1 MRLRVIGAGRA
12 GTSLARAL
20 EETGWEVVGL
30 LGRDDPIEDA
40 ARDVDLLVIATPDAR
55 IAEVAS
61 QVRPLPDTVVAH
73 LQKCLQKYLRLYP
86 QKIQAFHM

>member
-40 ARDVDLLVIATPDAR
+40 ARDVMEDHGRQVLEATGVIASS
-55 IAEVAS
+55 AENLKGV
-61 QVRPLPDTVVAH
+61 
-73 LQKCLQKYLRLYP
+73 LYG
-86 QKIQAFHM
+86 